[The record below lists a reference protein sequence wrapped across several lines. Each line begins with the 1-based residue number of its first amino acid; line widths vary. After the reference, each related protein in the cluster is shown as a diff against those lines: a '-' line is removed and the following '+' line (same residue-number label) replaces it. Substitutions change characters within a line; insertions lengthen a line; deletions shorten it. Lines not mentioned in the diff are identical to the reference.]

1 MSIRVLP
8 LSWATTTLGMT
19 KGSECTLGRP
29 SMHGKRV
36 GNDLFLAQGLLGF
49 CEAGFCTALLFLM
62 SDPVL
67 HSHLLIP
74 IPRAPPAPCLRRMK
88 TEPATSHGPNHGYSS
103 RGASQPGAKQAASRT
118 VTQAPSPWALCPSPH
133 RWKVISGSWLDG
145 VIN

>member
-8 LSWATTTLGMT
+8 LSWATSTLGMT
-19 KGSECTLGRP
+19 RGGGCTLGRP
-29 SMHGKRV
+29 SKHGKRV
-36 GNDLFLAQGLLGF
+36 GNDLFLAQALLGC
-49 CEAGFCTALLFLM
+49 CEARFCTAFPFLM

-74 IPRAPPAPCLRRMK
+74 IPWAPPAPCLRRVK

-103 RGASQPGAKQAASRT
+103 RGASQPGAKRAASRT
-118 VTQAPSPWALCPSPH
+118 VTQAPSPRALRPSPH